1 MNKIYILMMQ
11 NLLGKDKPFAKR
23 IYDLKGSTFKRSA
36 LSVDEDQISSSSQIS
51 KNRKSLKGPS
61 SPFAI
66 LKDLDILNLED
77 WICLCP

>member
-1 MNKIYILMMQ
+1 MMQ
-11 NLLGKDKPFAKR
+11 NLLGQDKPFVKR

-36 LSVDEDQISSSSQIS
+36 LNTDDDDTISSSSQS
-51 KNRKSLKGPS
+51 RKSLKRPR

-66 LKDLDILNLED
+66 LKDLDILSLED